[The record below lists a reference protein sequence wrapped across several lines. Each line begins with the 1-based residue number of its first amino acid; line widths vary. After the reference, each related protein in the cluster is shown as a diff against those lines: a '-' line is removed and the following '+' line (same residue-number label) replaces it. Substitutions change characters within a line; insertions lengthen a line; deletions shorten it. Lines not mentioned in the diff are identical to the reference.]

1 MAFTEEEE
9 QGLRAMLKLFKT
21 QAPSLSDDAADI
33 ASGAYPAFDL
43 NGHDYASGERVL
55 YDGVLYTCLQP
66 HKSQSD
72 WTPTAAPSLWAQV
85 LESGTA
91 ETPADEIPEWVQ
103 PSSTNPYPLGARVKH
118 NGRIW
123 ESIVANN
130 VWEPGAT
137 GTSTVWKDVTE
148 EV

>member
-1 MAFTEEEE
+1 MAFTDEEE

-33 ASGAYPAFDL
+33 VSAVYPTFDP
-43 NGHDYASGERVL
+43 NGHTYASGERVL
-55 YDGVLYTCLQP
+55 YEGVLYTCLQS
-66 HKSQSD
+66 HTSQGD

-85 LESGTA
+85 LEVGT
-91 ETPADEIPEWVQ
+91 EDTPVDEIPEWIQ
-103 PSSTNPYPLGARVKH
+103 PTSVNPYPLGARVEH

-137 GTSTVWKDVTE
+137 GTETVWKDVTE
-148 EV
+148 ES